1 MQRQV
6 NIGKVKIGGK
16 NPIALIAG
24 PCVIESEKSC
34 LRHAA
39 AISEIAKDAG
49 MGFVFK
55 ASYDK
60 ANRSSI
66 KSFRGPGLVKGLKIL
81 SKVKKR
87 IGVPVLSD
95 VHSPD
100 EATKAGRVLDA
111 LQIPAFLSRQTDLLV
126 AAAKTK
132 KTVVVKKG
140 QFLAPGD
147 MKNIVEKIGRAGNK
161 NIILTERGTS
171 FGYNMLVSDFRAIL
185 IMKKLGFPVCFDAS
199 HSVQIPGGMG
209 TKSGGNSE
217 FIKPLSYAAVSCGVD
232 ALFLEVHENP
242 KRAKSDGPN
251 MLRLK
256 ELGGFLR
263 KIKRLESVI

>member
-1 MQRQV
+1 MQRQAK
-6 NIGKVKIGGK
+6 IGKVKVGGG
-16 NPIALIAG
+16 NPIVLIAG
-24 PCVIESEKSC
+24 PCVIESEASC
-34 LRHAA
+34 IDHAA

-49 MGFVFK
+49 MDFVFK

-66 KSFRGPGLVKGLKIL
+66 RSFRGPGLVKGLKIL

-87 IGVPVLSD
+87 IGVPVISD

-100 EATKAGRVLDA
+100 EAKTAGRTLDA
-111 LQIPAFLSRQTDLLV
+111 VQIPAFLSRQTDLLV

-132 KTVVVKKG
+132 KCVVVKKG

-147 MKNIVEKIGRAGNK
+147 MKNIVEKIERAGSK

-199 HSVQIPGGMG
+199 HSVQIPGGLG
-209 TKSGGNSE
+209 TKSGGTSE

-232 ALFLEVHENP
+232 ALFVEVHENP
-242 KRAKSDGPN
+242 RQAKSDGPN

-256 ELGGFLR
+256 ELGAFL
-263 KIKRLESVI
+263 KKVKKLESVI